1 MSMLDH
7 PVRSLVR
14 RPMVTVDPGSTLRD
28 AARVLA
34 DDVIGLVVVHGSRP
48 TGATG
53 TRVQGVVSERDIV
66 RAVADRVR
74 LDERVDD
81 VMSTEL
87 ASIDARDSIAAA
99 IDLVIANDIRHLV
112 VTDHDLAVGV
122 VSARDLLQAMN
133 DQFGRDFS
141 FCPGA

>member
-14 RPMVTVDPGSTLRD
+14 RPMVAVDPGSTLRD

-34 DDVIGLVVVHGSRP
+34 DDLIGVAVVHGLRP
-48 TGATG
+48 TGAAG
-53 TRVQGVVSERDIV
+53 TRVEGVISERDIV

-81 VMSTEL
+81 VMTTDV
-87 ASIDARDSIAAA
+87 ASVDARDSIAAA
-99 IDLVIANDIRHLV
+99 INLVLANDIRHLV
-112 VTDHDLAVGV
+112 VTDHGLAVGV

-141 FCPGA
+141 FCPGG